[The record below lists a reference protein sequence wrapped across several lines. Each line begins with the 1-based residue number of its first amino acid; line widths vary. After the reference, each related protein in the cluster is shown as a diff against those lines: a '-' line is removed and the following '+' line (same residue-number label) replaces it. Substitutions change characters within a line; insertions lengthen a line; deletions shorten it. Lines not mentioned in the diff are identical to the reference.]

1 MAGHWCFFRYNLKAK
16 VVYPREEL
24 RAWFYDKFKP
34 VERFLISARL
44 NPNMISLLGLIFC
57 SITGLLYGKGLF
69 WLGGFSLALA
79 GLCDAFDGTV
89 ARNQGKASKRGAF
102 LDSTLDR
109 IGEIFVFAGLIYY
122 FGKESEDWF
131 LLILTLGLGGSF
143 MVSYTKARAEGLG
156 ISCKVGLLQR
166 PERFLLMIGGSLLS
180 WIPYVGIYL
189 FQLVFIVISLLAAFT
204 TFERMRF
211 ILKSE
216 ELGGER

>member
-1 MAGHWCFFRYNLKAK
+1 MAGHWCFYRSTLKGRIT
-16 VVYPREEL
+16 YPRDKL
-24 RAWFYDKFKP
+24 KAWFYEKFRP
-34 VERFLISARL
+34 VESFFVHLKLSPDAISF
-44 NPNMISLLGLIFC
+44 LGLLFC
-57 SITGLLYGKGLF
+57 IITGILYGKGLF

-89 ARNQGKASKRGAF
+89 ARNQNKASKKGAF

-109 IGEIFVFAGLIYY
+109 IGEIVVFAGLIYF
-122 FGKESEDWF
+122 FGKERSDWF

-204 TFERMRF
+204 TFERMRS

-216 ELGGER
+216 GIGGER